1 DTGKIGTDAWNA
13 NTSALENVRSALG
26 KALEKLDRFPTAL
39 EALKDRF
46 AQVLGGVGE
55 KFRNFLE
62 GGLER
67 VNALSAQTAQSFLD
81 QAAALQL

>member
-1 DTGKIGTDAWNA
+1 
-13 NTSALENVRSALG
+13 
-26 KALEKLDRFPTAL
+26 
-39 EALKDRF
+39 ALKDRF

-81 QAAALQL
+81 QAAALQLALGEVKRLGGFTVFSQADPAAFQKIIDLAEQLRTA